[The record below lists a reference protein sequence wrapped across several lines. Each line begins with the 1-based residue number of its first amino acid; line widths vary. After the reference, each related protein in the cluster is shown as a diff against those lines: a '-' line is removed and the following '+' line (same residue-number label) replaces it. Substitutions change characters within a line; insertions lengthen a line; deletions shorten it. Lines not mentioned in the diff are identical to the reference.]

1 MKRCTCFSVSQMRL
15 GPISTY
21 CACAAV
27 PKNKIFSTTR
37 SAAARTGAKL
47 KEGQSDV
54 SNGLEDT
61 RRSARAWAG
70 WSGRSENIG
79 QRDDRA
85 GEQQDKVRHHFFTH
99 RYAIPPA
106 LA

>member
-15 GPISTY
+15 GPISTS

-47 KEGQSDV
+47 KEGLRSKAMFRMALRTH
-54 SNGLEDT
+54 GA
-61 RRSARAWAG
+61 RRGRGSG
-70 WSGRSENIG
+70 WSGRSENIA
-79 QRDDRA
+79 QHDERA

-99 RYAIPPA
+99 R
-106 LA
+106 